1 MPLPFRQRIFVILVA
16 LTAVPTALA
25 VVGWALAVRT
35 VAPSAGA
42 RVALEEMAASARL
55 MVDRMDTTHLSVR
68 ERAAFR
74 EHLEQLSNSVTLAR
88 RAETYLRYYAGGF
101 AAVVFVLGAFAVI
114 AAVRVA
120 GHLSRQLSRPIDELV
135 GWTRLI
141 RRRMPLPAG
150 PPTRGA
156 PEFEALRQA
165 LRELATALDAARERE
180 LEAERL
186 RAFREVARRV
196 AHEIKNP
203 LTAMRIAV
211 DQLRRSGGPVERRT
225 DVAVEVIGAETERL
239 DQLAKEFSEFGRL
252 PEGPR
257 SEVDLVDLLMDLG
270 KSAVPSEVDVSVRA
284 NGEPCKLLGH
294 YDPLRR
300 AFANLLRNAAEAM
313 GGRGSIETAEAAN
326 GSAGIA
332 AVERDAPDAV
342 LLDLMMPGG
351 PDGLATLEHL
361 KRVAPD
367 LPVVMMSGKA
377 NLADAVRATK
387 LGAFQFL
394 EKPLTPEGLLTTLRA
409 ALELSRT
416 LAENRRLHEALGHA
430 DPLVGVSKAMDQLR
444 GLIARVAPTEARVLI
459 TGESGTGKELVASAI
474 HRQSGRAAKPFV
486 CVNSAAI
493 PKDLVESEMF
503 GHERGAFT
511 GATERRVGRFELADS
526 GTLFLDEVGDL
537 SPEAQ
542 AKLLRVLESGVI
554 ERLGGEKPVTVDVRV
569 IAATNKDL
577 AKASQQGQFRDDL
590 LFRLNV
596 LPIHIPPLRE
606 RPDDIPPLVQHFAA
620 RQATR
625 LGRSVQFDAGAVQLL
640 ASYAWPG
647 NVRELANIMERLVI
661 LAGGDV
667 VTADDVA
674 RVVPGDGGSPS
685 TTAGEGWSD
694 VALAEAL
701 DGFERTLIAR
711 ALSAA
716 RGTVAE
722 EARNLATDRANL
734 YRRMRR
740 LGLEP
745 PRNVAG

>member
-114 AAVRVA
+114 AGVRLA

-165 LRELATALDAARERE
+165 LRELATALEAARDRE

-211 DQLRRSGGPVERRT
+211 DQLGRT
-225 DVAVEVIGAETERL
+225 AGQSDSQTMAVDVLEAETQRL
-239 DQLAKEFSEFGRL
+239 VQLAKEFAEFGRL
-252 PEGPR
+252 PEGPK

-284 NGEPCKLLGH
+284 NGEPCKLVGH

-313 GGRGSIETAEAAN
+313 GGRGSIEIAVSRDGNGLAVTIADHGAGIPDDLRQRVFEPYFTTKSDGTGLGLALVRQTIEAHN
-326 GSAGIA
+326 GSITVA
-332 AVERDAPDAV
+332 ET
-342 LLDLMMPGG
+342 PGG
-351 PDGLATLEHL
+351 
-361 KRVAPD
+361 
-367 LPVVMMSGKA
+367 
-377 NLADAVRATK
+377 
-387 LGAFQFL
+387 
-394 EKPLTPEGLLTTLRA
+394 
-409 ALELSRT
+409 
-416 LAENRRLHEALGHA
+416 
-430 DPLVGVSKAMDQLR
+430 
-444 GLIARVAPTEARVLI
+444 
-459 TGESGTGKELVASAI
+459 
-474 HRQSGRAAKPFV
+474 
-486 CVNSAAI
+486 
-493 PKDLVESEMF
+493 
-503 GHERGAFT
+503 
-511 GATERRVGRFELADS
+511 GATFSIV
-526 GTLFLDEVGDL
+526 
-537 SPEAQ
+537 
-542 AKLLRVLESGVI
+542 
-554 ERLGGEKPVTVDVRV
+554 
-569 IAATNKDL
+569 
-577 AKASQQGQFRDDL
+577 
-590 LFRLNV
+590 
-596 LPIHIPPLRE
+596 
-606 RPDDIPPLVQHFAA
+606 
-620 RQATR
+620 
-625 LGRSVQFDAGAVQLL
+625 
-640 ASYAWPG
+640 
-647 NVRELANIMERLVI
+647 
-661 LAGGDV
+661 
-667 VTADDVA
+667 
-674 RVVPGDGGSPS
+674 
-685 TTAGEGWSD
+685 
-694 VALAEAL
+694 
-701 DGFERTLIAR
+701 
-711 ALSAA
+711 LSAA
-716 RGTVAE
+716 
-722 EARNLATDRANL
+722 
-734 YRRMRR
+734 
-740 LGLEP
+740 
-745 PRNVAG
+745 